1 VAVVKTR
8 LVSAAARRSRWIPS
22 PAVDETG
29 PEPATRCERYHRPM
43 SETPPTEPTS
53 AADTTESA
61 SEPSSESTTAEQ
73 AAESEPVSHAKDS
86 SAPHASKLSRWLTVA
101 ALVLA
106 VIATSVAVVGWFY
119 PHKSASSAPTYSD
132 QQTKDAKKHICETFM
147 VVDRA
152 VVRNSRLKNPEN
164 GGPIG
169 ALSVATAA
177 RLAFYSGGSYLRD
190 RVSQEP
196 ATPADLAK
204 SVNGMASNLEELAIG
219 YLAGAADFTQDELR
233 QSLDDKIKATVEI
246 CKK

>member
-1 VAVVKTR
+1 
-8 LVSAAARRSRWIPS
+8 
-22 PAVDETG
+22 
-29 PEPATRCERYHRPM
+29 M
-43 SETPPTEPTS
+43 SETPFTEPPS
-53 AADTTESA
+53 GAHAAEPLPESDA
-61 SEPSSESTTAEQ
+61 AEQ
-73 AAESEPVSHAKDS
+73 VTASEPVSHARDS
-86 SAPHASKLSRWLTVA
+86 SPAPGGSKLLRWVAVA

-106 VIATSVAVVGWFY
+106 VISTGLAVAGWFY
-119 PHKSASSAPTYSD
+119 YPHKGAAGTGTYSD

-196 ATPADLAK
+196 ATPPDLAK
-204 SVNGMASNLEELAIG
+204 SVNAMASNLEELAIG

>member
-1 VAVVKTR
+1 
-8 LVSAAARRSRWIPS
+8 
-22 PAVDETG
+22 
-29 PEPATRCERYHRPM
+29 M
-43 SETPPTEPTS
+43 SETPFTEPTS
-53 AADTTESA
+53 GAHAAEPLPESDA
-61 SEPSSESTTAEQ
+61 AEQ
-73 AAESEPVSHAKDS
+73 VTASEPVSHAKDS
-86 SAPHASKLSRWLTVA
+86 SPAPGGSKLFRWVAVA

-106 VIATSVAVVGWFY
+106 VIATGLAVGGWFY
-119 PHKSASSAPTYSD
+119 YPHKGAAGTGTYSD
-132 QQTKDAKKHICETFM
+132 QQTKDAKKKICETFM

-196 ATPADLAK
+196 ATPPDLAK
-204 SVNGMASNLEELAIG
+204 SVNAMASNLEELAIG

>member
-1 VAVVKTR
+1 
-8 LVSAAARRSRWIPS
+8 
-22 PAVDETG
+22 
-29 PEPATRCERYHRPM
+29 M
-43 SETPPTEPTS
+43 SETPFTEPPS
-53 AADTTESA
+53 GAHAAEPLPESDA
-61 SEPSSESTTAEQ
+61 AEQ
-73 AAESEPVSHAKDS
+73 VTAPEPVSHAKDS
-86 SAPHASKLSRWLTVA
+86 SPAPGGSKLLRWVAVA

-106 VIATSVAVVGWFY
+106 VIATGLAVGGWFY
-119 PHKSASSAPTYSD
+119 YPHKGAAGTGTYSD
-132 QQTKDAKKHICETFM
+132 QQTKDAKKKICETFM
-147 VVDRA
+147 IVDRA

-196 ATPADLAK
+196 ATPPDLAK
-204 SVNGMASNLEELAIG
+204 SVNAMASNLEELAIG